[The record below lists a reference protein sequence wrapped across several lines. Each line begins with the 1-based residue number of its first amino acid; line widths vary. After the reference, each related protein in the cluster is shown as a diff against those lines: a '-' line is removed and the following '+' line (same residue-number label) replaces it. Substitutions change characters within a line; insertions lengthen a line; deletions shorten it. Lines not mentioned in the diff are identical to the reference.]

1 MARTRCD
8 TPSLE
13 KRPIRGWRALSRPAP
28 AVLVADLAAP
38 FLRSGST
45 LRLRARGSS
54 MLPFLRDGDLLE
66 IWPVSPVEIQ
76 VGDVICYEPSP
87 GALCLHR
94 VVTRDGRGF
103 VTRGDALTHVEVVPA
118 GSVLGRVRAVARRG
132 RAWRLDTWS
141 AHWRARVI
149 VVASPALARLLPP
162 VLGLRRFWRTVRRG

>member
-1 MARTRCD
+1 M
-8 TPSLE
+8 SH
-13 KRPIRGWRALSRPAP
+13 RPAP
-28 AVLVADLAAP
+28 AVLVADLASP
-38 FLRSGST
+38 FLKAGNI

-66 IWPVSPVEIQ
+66 IWPASPVEIQ

-87 GALCLHR
+87 GTLCLHR

-118 GSVLGRVRAVARRG
+118 GSVLGRVRAVERRG

-141 AHWRARVI
+141 AHWRARVM
-149 VVASPALARLLPP
+149 VVASPALARLLPL